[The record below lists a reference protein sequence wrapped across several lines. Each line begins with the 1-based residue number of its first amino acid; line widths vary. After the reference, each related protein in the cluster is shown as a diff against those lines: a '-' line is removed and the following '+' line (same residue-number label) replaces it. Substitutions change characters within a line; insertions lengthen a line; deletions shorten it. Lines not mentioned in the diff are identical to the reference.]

1 MNAFA
6 DMNSEEFGA
15 KYLIKIP
22 PKVTTKCTGSQAPTN
37 NVPEEFDWSA
47 KGAVTPI
54 KNQGGCG
61 SCWAFSST
69 GSL

>member
-54 KNQGGCG
+54 KNQG
-61 SCWAFSST
+61 
-69 GSL
+69 